1 MELENYKSY
10 YIYRMYDDTWQA
22 RDILDEPTKLTV
34 QRRMSRLISP
44 PSRSGIEVKLFLVGV
59 GICLLFK
66 ANNSA
71 PFIHSHSRTI
81 TQKSTVIV
89 DRNLGVNW

>member
-10 YIYRMYDDTWQA
+10 YIYLMYDDTWQA

-44 PSRSGIEVKLFLVGV
+44 PLSTAVRIRAYSVAGSVLAQRSGL
-59 GICLLFK
+59 
-66 ANNSA
+66 
-71 PFIHSHSRTI
+71 SR
-81 TQKSTVIV
+81 
-89 DRNLGVNW
+89 